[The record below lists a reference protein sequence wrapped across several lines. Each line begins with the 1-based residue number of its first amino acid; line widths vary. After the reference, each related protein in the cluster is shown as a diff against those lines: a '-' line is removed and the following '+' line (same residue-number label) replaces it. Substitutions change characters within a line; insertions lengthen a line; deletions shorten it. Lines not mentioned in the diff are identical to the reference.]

1 MGIMGKEGNQAAT
14 FSDYA
19 MPSFQGLRRLMFWHG
34 RHFRTKTITFL
45 NITLFRSQMFMVP
58 ILMTNLT
65 NGFSG
70 LVIYVDFYL
79 SLFTVINSF
88 YALAFFL
95 LLDQDMAFNPEKY
108 TNDAAEMV
116 IDNDQI
122 RA

>member
-1 MGIMGKEGNQAAT
+1 
-14 FSDYA
+14 
-19 MPSFQGLRRLMFWHG
+19 
-34 RHFRTKTITFL
+34 
-45 NITLFRSQMFMVP
+45 MFMVP

-95 LLDQDMAFNPEKY
+95 LLDQDVAFNPEKY